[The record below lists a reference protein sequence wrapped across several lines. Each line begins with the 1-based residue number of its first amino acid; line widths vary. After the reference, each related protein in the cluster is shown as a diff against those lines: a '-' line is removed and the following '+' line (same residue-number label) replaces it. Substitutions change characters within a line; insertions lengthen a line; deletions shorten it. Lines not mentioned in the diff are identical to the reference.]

1 METIVIYYSNRD
13 MTMTPKILGHC
24 FELDGKRILFH
35 RTGFETYS
43 ISKTVVNYD
52 INLEVEM
59 GSGAPLSF
67 ESANNALECKLS
79 RLTKMDQQSLLRTYY
94 DNRPTKSKFIYIP
107 TYNAQCYNL
116 NVDSTSV
123 SEYLYDDRFVMKP
136 DTGSRGIGMV
146 TIPCKSNMLSSA
158 CNVINNILME
168 SNQDVE
174 ELIIECN
181 YGYHSNRE
189 FKEYE
194 GIEQLKNS
202 RLVQNQVKGIV
213 REYRIITDA
222 YSEVAFSSLRTLTD
236 DPVLPQ
242 AVIGESSGNGVSIEE
257 KETET
262 LVSDI
267 KQVISGL
274 NIPINSVDIFITE
287 SGHWGIFEFQPEH
300 DNLGIDSIVLED
312 IHKGFIRRLI
322 KEIEKCRTN

>member
-1 METIVIYYSNRD
+1 METIVIYYSNHA

-24 FELDGKRILFH
+24 FELDDKRILFH
-35 RTGFETYS
+35 RTEFATYS
-43 ISKTVVNYD
+43 TSKIVVNYD

-59 GSGAPLSF
+59 GSGVPLSF
-67 ESANNALECKLS
+67 ESNNNTLECKIS

-94 DNRPTKSKFIYIP
+94 DNRPIKSKFIYIP
-107 TYNAQCYNL
+107 TYDAQRYNL
-116 NVDSTSV
+116 NVESTSE
-123 SEYLYDDRFVMKP
+123 SECLYDDRFVMKP
-136 DTGSRGIGMV
+136 DSGSRGIGMV

-168 SNQDVE
+168 SNRDAE
-174 ELIIECN
+174 ELIIESN

-202 RLVQNQVKGIV
+202 RLVQNQVKDIV

-242 AVIGESSGNGVSIEE
+242 AVVGESSGNGVSIEE

-274 NIPINSVDIFITE
+274 NIPINSVDVFITE
-287 SGHWGIFEFQPEH
+287 SGHWGIFEFQPEY
-300 DNLGIDSIVLED
+300 DNLGVDSVVLED
-312 IHKGFIRRLI
+312 IHKGFICRLI
-322 KEIEKCRTN
+322 KELEKCRTN

>member
-1 METIVIYYSNRD
+1 METIVIYYSNHD

-24 FELDGKRILFH
+24 FELEGKRILFH
-35 RTGFETYS
+35 RTEFATYS

-59 GSGAPLSF
+59 GCGVPLSF
-67 ESANNALECKLS
+67 KSKNNALECKIS
-79 RLTKMDQQSLLRTYY
+79 RLTKMDQQSRLRTYY
-94 DNRPTKSKFIYIP
+94 DNRPIKSKFIYIP
-107 TYNAQCYNL
+107 TYDAQRYNL
-116 NVDSTSV
+116 NVETTCV
-123 SEYLYDDRFVMKP
+123 SEYLYNDRFIMKP
-136 DTGSRGIGMV
+136 NNGSSGIGMV

-158 CNVINNILME
+158 CNIINNILME
-168 SNQDVE
+168 SNRDAE
-174 ELIIECN
+174 ELIIESN

-189 FKEYE
+189 FTEYE
-194 GIEQLKNS
+194 GVERLKSS

-242 AVIGESSGNGVSIEE
+242 AVIGESSGNGASIEE

-287 SGHWGIFEFQPEH
+287 SGHWGIFEFQPEY
-300 DNLGIDSIVLED
+300 DNLGIDSVVLED
-312 IHKGFIRRLI
+312 IHKGFIGRLI
-322 KEIEKCRTN
+322 KELERCRTN